1 MVAAAERRVRPLV
14 RETYLEPSPDL
25 SALGSAR
32 VLLKLENLQHTGSFK
47 TRGAMSEILSLSE
60 ADRDRGVVAASTGN
74 HGAAVAYSLS
84 RLGATGVVF
93 VPEDASP
100 GKVRAIERHG
110 ARLRRI
116 AGDPVEAEV
125 QARAYAAERGMHYVS
140 PYNSWPVIA
149 GQGTVGVELER
160 QCQPIDAVY
169 VALGGGGLIAGIAA
183 YLKASNPDLRVIGC
197 SPENSQVMIQSV
209 RAGHIVELPSLP
221 TLSDGTAGGIEQ
233 GAITLELCRALVDD
247 YVTVSEDEIRETLVS
262 FMQAHPYL
270 IEGAAAVAV
279 AGYLKTREHLAGQT
293 VVIVIC
299 GGNISLDTLRSI
311 L

>member
-47 TRGAMSEILSLSE
+47 ARGAMSEILSLSE

-110 ARLRRI
+110 ARLRVRSFDAQPRPAGRI
-116 AGDPVEAEV
+116 PATGHDVHLLELQSLRGLEGDRQRSRLLQPQAAQV
-125 QARAYAAERGMHYVS
+125 QRS
-140 PYNSWPVIA
+140 
-149 GQGTVGVELER
+149 VGRRHE
-160 QCQPIDAVY
+160 
-169 VALGGGGLIAGIAA
+169 
-183 YLKASNPDLRVIGC
+183 
-197 SPENSQVMIQSV
+197 V
-209 RAGHIVELPSLP
+209 RAAPGRRK
-221 TLSDGTAGGIEQ
+221 
-233 GAITLELCRALVDD
+233 GALHACA
-247 YVTVSEDEIRETLVS
+247 
-262 FMQAHPYL
+262 
-270 IEGAAAVAV
+270 
-279 AGYLKTREHLAGQT
+279 
-293 VVIVIC
+293 
-299 GGNISLDTLRSI
+299 
-311 L
+311 